1 MIYKSLKNLTFIFI
15 FINLLILNSFGEIL
29 KEIKVD
35 GAIRVSN
42 ETIEIFSGVKIGDN
56 LDQNTLN
63 NILKDLYDTNFFK
76 DIKLEFENSVLNIN
90 VIENPTIQNLIIRN
104 IKSKDLKKAIL
115 DQISIK
121 KKIPR

>member
-35 GAIRVSN
+35 GNKRVSN

-63 NILKDLYDTNFFK
+63 NILKNLYDTNFFK
-76 DIKLEFENSVLNIN
+76 DIKFEFENSVLNIN

-104 IKSKDLKKAIL
+104 IKVKT
-115 DQISIK
+115 
-121 KKIPR
+121 